1 MPHDISLIAT
11 ITMGFVLAF
20 LGGLLASKLRL
31 PPLVGYLLAGVALG
45 PFTPGIVGNADV
57 ANQLAE
63 IGIILLMFGVGLHF
77 SIKDLNEVRAIA
89 VPGAIAQIA
98 VATGSGLALALLW
111 GWGVGAGLVL
121 GLALSVASTVVLLR
135 ALEQRNTLDSV
146 NGRIAVG
153 WLIVEDLAMVLALVL
168 LPALAGALGADARGV
183 AAQFSGGSLATAL
196 LLTLAKVA
204 VFVALV
210 VVVGT
215 RVVPWLLLTVART
228 GSRELFTLS
237 VLAIALGIAYG
248 SAELF
253 GVSFALGAFFAGVV
267 LSESDFSHQAA
278 ADSLPL
284 QDAFA
289 VLFFVSVGMLF
300 DPGILL
306 RQPLAVAAVL
316 LLIVFGKSLAAFVI
330 VLLRGY
336 RISTALIVSAS
347 LAQIGEFS
355 FILAGLGV
363 VLGLLPPEGR
373 DLILAGAIL
382 SITLNPLVFAAIDPV
397 LAWFRARPRLTAL
410 LERPGDRFSK
420 PVDRSQEAGL
430 RDHAIIVG
438 YGRVGEII
446 GEALRAQ
453 KLAFVVVDENRRR
466 VEKLRKQGLTA
477 IYGDATAAGVLEDA
491 GVGSARLL
499 IVAIPQGFLKRRIIE
514 LAREAN
520 PHIDT
525 AIRTHRASELAYLKD
540 QGIGIA
546 IMGARETA
554 FGLLRFALS
563 SLGLPDD
570 KAETIVKAARMAGD
584 GGAFERDADVELP
597 EEPPELR
604 EHRED

>member
-11 ITMGFVLAF
+11 ITMGFVLAL

-57 ANQLAE
+57 ASQLAE

-77 SIKDLNEVRAIA
+77 SIKDLMEVRAIA

-135 ALEQRNTLDSV
+135 ALEQHNTLDSA

-168 LPALAGALGADARGV
+168 LPALAGALGGDARGV
-183 AAQFSGGSLATAL
+183 AVQLAGGSLVTTL

-204 VFVALV
+204 MFVALV
-210 VVVGT
+210 VLVGT
-215 RVVPWLLLTVART
+215 RVVPWLLLMVART

-237 VLAIALGIAYG
+237 VLAIALGIAYA

-278 ADSLPL
+278 AAL

-300 DPGILL
+300 DPGILV

-316 LLIVFGKSLAAFVI
+316 LLIVFGKSLVAFAI

-336 RISTALIVSAS
+336 PVSTALIVSAS

-363 VLGLLPPEGR
+363 ALGLLPPEGR

-382 SITLNPLVFAAIDPV
+382 SITLNPLVFASIDP
-397 LAWFRARPRLTAL
+397 LLSWFRARPRLTAL
-410 LERPGDRFSK
+410 LERPGDRFST
-420 PVDRSQEAGL
+420 PADTSEETGL

-453 KLAFVVVDENRRR
+453 KLAFVVIDENRRR
-466 VEKLRKQGLTA
+466 VEKLRKRGLTA
-477 IYGDATAAGVLEDA
+477 IYGDATAAGVLEAA

-520 PHIDT
+520 PQIDT
-525 AIRTHRASELAYLKD
+525 AVRTHRASELAYLKD

-546 IMGARETA
+546 IMGTRETA
-554 FGLLRFALS
+554 FGLLRYALS
-563 SLGLPDD
+563 SLGLPDER
-570 KAETIVKAARMAGD
+570 ALAVVQAARMSGD
-584 GGAFERDADVELP
+584 GGAYEREADIAMP
-597 EEPPELR
+597 EAPPELR